1 MFNAKIY
8 NGNKGTAS
16 EYFTVSIYEENGEFI
31 RATGKYFKTEKG
43 AKLYC
48 VRNGYKIVK

>member
-8 NGNKGTAS
+8 NGNKGTTS

-43 AKLYC
+43 A
-48 VRNGYKIVK
+48 VRYINKNGYKLVK